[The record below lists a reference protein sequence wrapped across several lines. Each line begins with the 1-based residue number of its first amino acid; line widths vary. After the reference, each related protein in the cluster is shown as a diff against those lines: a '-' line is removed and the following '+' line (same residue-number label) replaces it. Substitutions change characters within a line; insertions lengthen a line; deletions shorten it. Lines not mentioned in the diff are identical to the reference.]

1 MQHYAGIDVSV
12 EASSVCVVD
21 GSGKVVRE
29 AKVASEPE
37 SLVDWFAGLGV
48 DLERIGLEAGPLSQ
62 WLYAALS
69 AAGLKVELLET
80 RHVRAAFKTMPVKTD
95 RSDARGIAELMR
107 VGWFRPVHCKSL
119 SAQETRALLTA
130 RRLMMDKLHDLELS
144 LRGLLRNFGLKVGK
158 TTPKTYEA
166 RITDL
171 TCGHPMLE
179 TIAAALLAARAE
191 LARQFASLDRQVR
204 AQARRS
210 DPAKL
215 LMTTPGVGAIVAL
228 DYVCAIDDPARFRSS
243 QRVGAY
249 FGLTQRRYQS
259 GETDIAGRI
268 SKLGDKQVRASLYEA
283 ANVILTRSAKVSGL
297 KDWAQALARRV
308 GMRKAKVALAR
319 KLAVVMHRML
329 IDQTPFNPAIGNPAI
344 GLPAA
349 KAN

>member
-1 MQHYAGIDVSV
+1 
-12 EASSVCVVD
+12 
-21 GSGKVVRE
+21 
-29 AKVASEPE
+29 
-37 SLVDWFAGLGV
+37 
-48 DLERIGLEAGPLSQ
+48 
-62 WLYAALS
+62 
-69 AAGLKVELLET
+69 
-80 RHVRAAFKTMPVKTD
+80 
-95 RSDARGIAELMR
+95 
-107 VGWFRPVHCKSL
+107 
-119 SAQETRALLTA
+119 
-130 RRLMMDKLHDLELS
+130 
-144 LRGLLRNFGLKVGK
+144 
-158 TTPKTYEA
+158 
-166 RITDL
+166 
-171 TCGHPMLE
+171 MLE

-204 AQARRS
+204 AEARRS
-210 DPAKL
+210 APARL

-268 SKLGDKQVRASLYEA
+268 SKQGDKQVRASLYEA

-297 KDWAQALARRV
+297 KDWAQGLARRI

-329 IDQTPFNPAIGNPAI
+329 IDQTPFNPAIGLSP
-344 GLPAA
+344 A